1 MSKRAPYP
9 FSRNESGKL
18 YWRSLGELNGS
29 PEFQE
34 SLPREFPE
42 GASEPPTGLG
52 RRQFLGVM
60 GASMALAGLAGCRR
74 PEETIVPYSRA
85 PEEVIPGKPL
95 FFATSIPFMGTAFGL
110 LVESHEGRPTKIEGN
125 PKHPETLGASTTFL
139 QAQILDMYDP
149 DRSDT
154 PKEKGQQR
162 SWDDASTFLRKLGE
176 GAKAKKGKGLAIL
189 TEDHR
194 SPTVAALLA
203 EIKKEMPEARLVRYE
218 AFGRDNAQKGAK
230 LAFGRQLE
238 TVLDVA
244 KAQTIVA
251 IDADILVTEGSAIK
265 QSRGFAGG
273 RTGEKL
279 GPGMNRLYAV
289 ESTFTLTGVAADHRL
304 RLSRSKMPAFAQA
317 LARELAK
324 GGVDLGEVTAAVNA
338 APALDEKAS
347 KHVKAIAQDLLQ
359 NKGKGLVIAGRALPA
374 EIHALVALMNHGLG
388 NTGKTVSYVAP
399 FDAPPPPPPP
409 PAPPPP
415 PPAEGAAADA
425 PPPPPPPPPPA
436 PPPPVSPTVSGP
448 AELVKLANDIRSRA
462 IDTVVIL
469 GGNPVFNAPADAKL
483 GEALAGITAVHLSS
497 HIDETSTA
505 ATWHLNRAHFLESWG
520 DTASE
525 DGTASL
531 IQPLIAPLWS
541 GRTDT
546 EVLDLILGRGR
557 KSYEIVRSTW
567 QGTKHAGLD
576 FERSLRHALH
586 DGLWTGSAS
595 VVETVTPAAGD
606 VAKALKALPAAVDA
620 VEITFHSDPHA
631 YDGRFANNG
640 WMQEL
645 PDPMTK
651 LTWGNVALV
660 SPATAKELGVEDGD
674 MLDVSAGGAKVTL
687 PALIA
692 PGQADKSIAIT
703 IGQGRKTVGH
713 VGKGVGVDTTSLR
726 TSGGFDVTAGQVSKT
741 GVKSALSRTQEHFA
755 TEGRPM
761 VREGTLKEFLHDPDF
776 AQKKAEKPQL
786 FSLWKEFTYEGHAWG
801 LNVDLN
807 ACVGC
812 NACVTACQAENNIP
826 VVGSDGVSRSREMHW
841 IRVDRY
847 FEGSPDEPTS
857 HSQPTMCQQCEN
869 APCEQVCPVGATTH
883 SPEGLNDMAYNRC
896 IGTRYCAN
904 NCPFKVR
911 KFNFFNYTNGLVE
924 IDKMRM
930 NPDVTVRTRGVME
943 KCTFCVQRINHAKI
957 DAKKEGHDRVADGA
971 VVTACQ
977 QACPTQ
983 AIVFGDLNDKSSKV
997 AHRAK
1002 EERTYRMLEEINV
1015 RPRVSYMAKV
1025 KNPNPALEGA

>member
-1 MSKRAPYP
+1 
-9 FSRNESGKL
+9 
-18 YWRSLGELNGS
+18 
-29 PEFQE
+29 
-34 SLPREFPE
+34 
-42 GASEPPTGLG
+42 
-52 RRQFLGVM
+52 
-60 GASMALAGLAGCRR
+60 
-74 PEETIVPYSRA
+74 
-85 PEEVIPGKPL
+85 
-95 FFATSIPFMGTAFGL
+95 
-110 LVESHEGRPTKIEGN
+110 
-125 PKHPETLGASTTFL
+125 
-139 QAQILDMYDP
+139 MYDP

-154 PKEKGQQR
+154 PKEKGQAKT
-162 SWDDASTFLRKLGE
+162 WDEASAFLRKLGE

-230 LAFGRQLE
+230 LAFGRDLE
-238 TVLDVA
+238 TVLDVT
-244 KAQTIVA
+244 KATTIVA
-251 IDADILVTEGSAIK
+251 IDADILVTEGSYIK
-265 QSRGFAGG
+265 QARGFAEG
-273 RTGEKL
+273 RSGENI
-279 GPGMNRLYAV
+279 GPKMNRLYAI
-289 ESTFTLTGVAADHRL
+289 ESSFSLTGASADHRL
-304 RLSRSKMPAFAQA
+304 RLSRSKTPAFALA

-324 GGVDLGEVTAAVNA
+324 GGVDLGSEVSSAVNA
-338 APALDEKAS
+338 APALDEKAT
-347 KHVKAIAQDLLQ
+347 KYAKAIAQDLLQ
-359 NKGKGLVIAGRALPA
+359 HKGSGLVVAGRALPA
-374 EIHALVALMNHGLG
+374 EVHALVALMNHGLG

-399 FDAPPPPPPP
+399 FDAPAPPPPP

-415 PPAEGAAADA
+415 AEGAEAA
-425 PPPPPPPPPPA
+425 PVPPPPPPA
-436 PPPPVSPTVSGP
+436 PPPASPVLSGP
-448 AELVKLANDIRSRA
+448 AELVKLAADIRSRA
-462 IDTVVIL
+462 IDTLVIL

-483 GEALAGITAVHLSS
+483 GEAIAGITSVHLATHEDDTS
-497 HIDETSTA
+497 HA
-505 ATWHLNRAHFLESWG
+505 ATWHLNRAHFLEGWS
-520 DTASE
+520 DAASE
-525 DGTASL
+525 DGTASVV
-531 IQPLIAPLWS
+531 QPLIAPLWN
-541 GRTDT
+541 GRTDA

-557 KSYEIVRSTW
+557 RAYEIVRSTW
-567 QGTKHAGLD
+567 QATKHAGTD
-576 FERSLRHALH
+576 FERSLRRALH
-586 DGLWTGSAS
+586 EGFWQGSTAKA
-595 VVETVTPAAGD
+595 ETVTANAGD
-606 VAKALKALPAAVDA
+606 VAKALRALAPATDGWEV
-620 VEITFHSDPHA
+620 TFHVDPHT

-640 WMQEL
+640 WLQEL

-660 SPATAKELGVEDGD
+660 SPSTAKELGVADGD
-674 MLDVSAGGAKVTL
+674 MLDITAGGSKVTL

-692 PGQADKSIAIT
+692 PGQADKSVAVT
-703 IGQGRKTVGH
+703 IGQGRKNVGH
-713 VGKGVGVDTTSLR
+713 VGTKVGVDTTALR
-726 TSGGFDVTAGQVSKT
+726 VSTGFYGSSATVAKGSGHIE
-741 GVKSALSRTQEHFA
+741 LSRTQEHFA
-755 TEGRPM
+755 MEGRPM
-761 VREGTLKEFLHDPDF
+761 VREATLAEFTKDPEF
-776 AQKKAEKPQL
+776 AEKRAEKPQL
-786 FSLWKEFTYEGHAWG
+786 FNLWKEFTYEGHAWG
-801 LNVDLN
+801 LNIDLN

-812 NACVTACQAENNIP
+812 NACVTACQSENNIP

-847 FEGSPDEPTS
+847 FEGKNPDEPAS
-857 HSQPTMCQQCEN
+857 HAQPVMCQQCEN

-971 VVTACQ
+971 IQTACQ

-1002 EERTYRMLEEINV
+1002 SERAYRMLEEINV
-1015 RPRVSYMAKV
+1015 RPRVSYLAKV